1 MSIGVWVVMTEGI
14 RVKIE
19 EGIASSEQI
28 GVVVSP
34 STNLTLNV
42 ELLETAYDKGI
53 VGYPCL
59 VSFLQDDL
67 QTYAIGQI
75 TSIQLRNPHIERHP
89 IKKIISVR
97 GEANP
102 LTAKHDTRQIEI
114 GISAVYSINDEL
126 VIPSRMASVPPT
138 GTPVYLLTQ
147 TVLDSLMK
155 PHKNEVFYIGRIY
168 NTNIL
173 LPMIFKHFGKSGD
186 GRGLGEAYHI
196 GIFGKTGSGKSYLA
210 RMVIV
215 AYARHP
221 EMSIV
226 VLDPQGEFSRE
237 IVNNGIL
244 KKVLQEKLGRS
255 VYLYSIMEI
264 SLTSPETLKKMLVL
278 SGFLDKM
285 GVRATENQEIAA
297 DLIVSFLL
305 NPSRWRRGRYQK
317 TLQEFQR
324 RRDPSLDVAY
334 LKEVFDQVMEFVQR
348 DDIIRRIYVG
358 ESYQERVRTAI
369 ETRYDELYQEWK
381 KIALLFSKESGRV
394 SIDEFI
400 QKTLEEKAI
409 VFIDLSEQGAEDIFW
424 NEKVQ
429 ALILNDIISELQHQ
443 GNVQFKQ
450 GQHINTLVVVDEAHR
465 FAPREKQED
474 EEMEALRMNFVDAVR
489 TTRKYGLGW
498 MFISQT
504 IASLHPELINQMRV
518 YFFGYGLSW
527 GSELRTLKELVGG
540 GMDNN
545 YLALYQAFKDPQ
557 SSAVLGEREYPFMVF
572 GPVSPL
578 SVSGSPL
585 FITALDYTKEFLE
598 VNNLNTRA

>member
-147 TVLDSLMK
+147 TVLDSLME
-155 PHKNEVFYIGRIY
+155 PHKSEVFYIGRIY

-173 LPMIFKHFGKSGD
+173 LPMIFKHFGKGGD

-237 IVNNGIL
+237 ISNNGIL
-244 KKVLQEKLGRS
+244 KKVLQEKLGRNI
-255 VYLYSIMEI
+255 YLHSITGI
-264 SLTSPETLKKMLVL
+264 SLTNSETLKKMLVL

-305 NPSRWRRGRYQK
+305 NPTKWRHGRYQR
-317 TLQEFQR
+317 TLPEFRER
-324 RRDPSLDVAY
+324 RIPSLDVAY
-334 LKEVFDQVMEFVQR
+334 LKDVFDQVMEFVQR

-394 SIDEFI
+394 SIDELI

-443 GNVQFKQ
+443 GNMQFKQ
-450 GQHINTLVVVDEAHR
+450 GKHINTLVVVDEAHR

-585 FITALDYTKEFLE
+585 FITALDYTREFLE
-598 VNNLNTRA
+598 VNNLNTHT

>member
-1 MSIGVWVVMTEGI
+1 MVMTEGI

-19 EGIASSEQI
+19 EGIASSERI
-28 GVVVSP
+28 GIVVSP

-59 VSFLQDDL
+59 VSFLQDNL

-102 LTAKHDTRQIEI
+102 LTAKQDTRQIEI
-114 GISAVYSINDEL
+114 GISAVYSINDDEL

-147 TVLDSLMK
+147 TVLDSLME
-155 PHKNEVFYIGRIY
+155 PHKSEVFYIGRIY

-173 LPMIFKHFGKSGD
+173 LPMIFKHFGKSED

-237 IVNNGIL
+237 ISNNGIL
-244 KKVLQEKLGRS
+244 KKVLQEKLGRNI
-255 VYLYSIMEI
+255 YLHSITGI
-264 SLTSPETLKKMLVL
+264 SLTNSETLKKMLVL

-305 NPSRWRRGRYQK
+305 NPTKWRHGRYQR
-317 TLQEFQR
+317 TLPEFRER
-324 RRDPSLDVAY
+324 RIPSLDVAY
-334 LKEVFDQVMEFVQR
+334 LKDVFDQVMEFVQR

-394 SIDEFI
+394 SIDELI

-443 GNVQFKQ
+443 GNMQFKQ
-450 GQHINTLVVVDEAHR
+450 GKHINTLVVVDEAHR

-540 GMDNN
+540 GMGNN

-585 FITALDYTKEFLE
+585 FITALDYTREFLE
-598 VNNLNTRA
+598 VNNLNTHT